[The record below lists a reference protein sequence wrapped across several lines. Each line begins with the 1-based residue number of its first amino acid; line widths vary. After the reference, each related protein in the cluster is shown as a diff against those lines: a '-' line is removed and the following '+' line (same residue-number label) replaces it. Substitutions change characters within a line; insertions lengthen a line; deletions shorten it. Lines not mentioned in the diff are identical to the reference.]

1 VLLFLLLQHR
11 NQRYIYLEESNEAF
25 SQFLIFIQAGIQTS
39 FNINVIVS
47 LFFLLILIFCSALIS
62 GSEVAFFSLKRTDID
77 NMRKSDSKRNKI
89 IFSLLQKPKKLLA
102 SILISNNFINIAIV
116 ILSTYIINQIFDFGD
131 YKILAF
137 VIEVLIVTS
146 IILLMGEIMP
156 KVYATKKAKSF
167 ASFMAP
173 SLKIANRFLSPI
185 SFILVSSTSFIDK
198 RIEKR
203 GHDISKEELSEAID
217 ITTDKNV
224 KTEEKQ
230 MLKGIVRL
238 SDTEVSE
245 IMRSRVDVT
254 AVNKNVKF
262 HKLLEII
269 KEGGFSRIPVFDDN
283 FDKVIGLIYIKDLL
297 PYLSENNYFK
307 WNEIL
312 RPVFF
317 IPENKKIN
325 DLLSEFKEKKI
336 HLAIVVDEF
345 GGTSGIVTM
354 EDILEEI
361 VGEINDEFDSEEG
374 DIEYQKINE
383 NEFLFDGKVSINDVC
398 KIIKEENNAFD
409 EIKGEADSLA
419 GLLLELK
426 SGFPVYNEEIKHK
439 MFTFKVMQLDK
450 RRIKKIKL
458 IINKQKR

>member
-1 VLLFLLLQHR
+1 VLLFLFLQHR
-11 NQRYIYLEESNEAF
+11 NQRYIYLEESNETF
-25 SQFLIFIQAGIQTS
+25 SQFLIFVQAGIHTS
-39 FNINVIVS
+39 FNINVVIG

-77 NMRKSDSKRNKI
+77 NMRKSDSNRNKI

-116 ILSTYIINQIFDFGD
+116 ILSTYIINQIFNFGD
-131 YKILAF
+131 YKTLAF

-167 ASFMAP
+167 ANFMAP
-173 SLKIANRFLSPI
+173 SLRIINRFLSPI

-224 KTEEKQ
+224 KSEEKQ

-238 SDTEVSE
+238 SNTEVSE
-245 IMRSRVDVT
+245 IMRSRVNVT
-254 AVNKNVKF
+254 AVNKEVKF

-269 KEGGFSRIPVFDDN
+269 KEGGFSRIPVFDNN
-283 FDKVIGLIYIKDLL
+283 FDKVVGLIYIKDLL
-297 PYLSENNYFK
+297 PFLNQNNDFK

-374 DIEYQKINE
+374 DIEYQKIND

-398 KIIKEENNAFD
+398 KIIKEENNVFD

-419 GLLLELK
+419 GLLLEIK
-426 SGFPVYNEEIKHK
+426 SGFPVYHEEIKHK
-439 MFTFKVMQLDK
+439 VFTFKVMQLDK

-458 IINKQKR
+458 IINK